1 MPTPDQTFINRMG
14 LVAEADGLPRIGGRL
29 FALLILSDQPRSLDD
44 LADTLGVS
52 KASIS
57 TEARRLVDKGIA
69 ERVARAADR
78 RDYYAVA
85 PDFFRRLIAHRLTRW
100 SQFGALVGD
109 CREQL
114 GDASET
120 IARRL
125 DEVLDVQQSVV
136 RAAST
141 ALDEAAAAARRRP
154 ALARRRSAR

>member
-1 MPTPDQTFINRMG
+1 MPSPEQTFINRMG

-69 ERVARAADR
+69 ERVARTGDR
-78 RDYYAVA
+78 RDYYAIA
-85 PDFFRRLIAHRLTRW
+85 PDFFHRLIAHRIARW

-109 CREQL
+109 CRDQL
-114 GDASET
+114 GDESAT

-125 DEVLDVQQSVV
+125 DDVLDLQQAVV

-141 ALDEAAAAARRRP
+141 ALDEAPAARRRP